1 MKTTIAAAVAALL
14 ASHAVAARNGPPE
27 WNISLTHLASIG
39 TATIDGTGAE
49 IVAYDAG
56 TKRAFA
62 INSTDNDLVVLDLA
76 DPKAPVL
83 YEKIPLDAYGA
94 GLNSVA
100 VHRGLVAVA
109 VEAQPKT
116 DPGRVVFMN
125 ASTLQVVGDVE
136 VGALPDMLTF
146 DGEGTRVLVANEGE
160 PVDYL
165 PGSVNPEGSISIIDL
180 AQGVPN
186 ASVRTADFRGFT
198 KDALLAKGVRV
209 FAPGATAAQ
218 DLEPEYITV
227 QGRTAWVTLQEANA
241 VAIVDVP
248 TATVQDIVSLGRK
261 DHSLPGNALD
271 PSDRDGPANGAA
283 TKIGNWPVFGM
294 YQPDAI
300 ASYRI
305 GKQTYLVTAN
315 EGDSRSGDDFPG
327 YNEEVRVGSGGYIL
341 DPTVFPDAAVLKAN
355 ANLGRLNVSNASG
368 DTDGDGDFDRI
379 DVFGARSFSIWTTD
393 AQLVWDSGDQFE
405 RFFAD
410 PQNGFAANFN
420 ANHESNDPDN
430 RSDNKGPEPEGV
442 AVGKVGGRTYAFVGL
457 ERMGGVMAYDVSDP
471 RSPQFAAYGT
481 TRTFV
486 GTNLAGDRGAEG
498 VTFIAAEDSPN
509 GEPLVLVGNE
519 VSRTVA
525 IFQVDKKRR

>member
-1 MKTTIAAAVAALL
+1 MKKTIAAAVAALL
-14 ASHAVAARNGPPE
+14 ASHAVAARNGPPD
-27 WNISLTHLASIG
+27 WDISLTHLASIG
-39 TATIDGTGAE
+39 TASIDDETAAE

-56 TKRAFA
+56 TRRAFA

-83 YEKIPLDAYGA
+83 YEKISLDAYGA

-116 DPGRVVFMN
+116 DPGRVVFLN
-125 ASTLQVVGDVE
+125 ASTLEVVGDME

-146 DGEGTRVLVANEGE
+146 DGEGQHVLVANEGE
-160 PVDYL
+160 PIDYL

-180 AQGVPN
+180 GQGVAN
-186 ASVRTADFRGFT
+186 ASVRTADFRRFS
-198 KDALLAKGVRV
+198 KEALLARGVRV

-227 QGRTAWVTLQEANA
+227 QGRTAWVSLQEANA

-271 PSDRDGPANGAA
+271 PSDRDRDSA

-300 ASYRI
+300 ASFRI
-305 GKQTYLVTAN
+305 RGQSYLVTAN

-327 YNEEVRVGSGGYIL
+327 YNEEVRLGSAGYVL
-341 DPTVFPDAAVLKAN
+341 DPTAFPNAAVLKAN

-410 PQNGFAANFN
+410 PQNGYAANFN
-420 ANHESNDPDN
+420 ANHDDNAPDN

-442 AVGKVGGRTYAFVGL
+442 AVGKVGGRTYAFIGL

-471 RSPQFAAYGT
+471 HSPQFAAYGT

-486 GTNLAGDRGAEG
+486 GKELAGDRGAEG

-519 VSRTVA
+519 VSRTVS
-525 IFQVDKKRR
+525 IFQVDRKRR